1 MLRTLLYL
9 GILIALSCC
18 RSSAPCESSI
28 VDVIKV
34 QTDSLFNGNQLI
46 HLATLEGEELDNV
59 TFEIAH
65 YQEAL
70 LRTDDFAERYDA
82 VMAINGGYFDMND
95 GGSVTYFEENDTLV
109 SSTKTRGQSWAI
121 PRRLLTGAIIIYKDG
136 KLAIDRAQDAEHYL
150 ASKEEQQVLVT
161 GPLLMRNGKKVKLPP
176 ANMSRDIHP
185 RSCLCIGDDFVT
197 FMTVDG
203 RQSKA
208 KGANLYDLQWYA
220 EQIGCRDAIN
230 LDGGGST
237 TLVVEGCGIVNS
249 PSDFTGPRPVANAI
263 VAVRK
268 GS

>member
-9 GILIALSCC
+9 CILIVLSSC
-18 RSSAPCESSI
+18 RSAAPCESTI
-28 VDVIKV
+28 VDVVKV
-34 QTDSLFNGNQLI
+34 QTDTLFNGKQLI
-46 HLATLEGEELDNV
+46 HLATLQGGELENI

-70 LRTDDFAERYDA
+70 LRTDDFAERYNA
-82 VMAINGGYFDMND
+82 VMAINGSYFDMNQ
-95 GGSVTYFEENDTLV
+95 GGSVTYFEEHDTLV
-109 SSTKTRGQSWAI
+109 SSTRRRGQSWAM
-121 PRRLLTGAIIIYKDG
+121 PGRLLTGAIIIYKDG
-136 KLAIDRAQDAEHYL
+136 RLAIDRAEEAEHYL
-150 ASKEEQQVLVT
+150 ESKDEHQVLVT
-161 GPLLMRNGKKVKLPP
+161 GPLLMKDGKKVKLPP
-176 ANMSRDIHP
+176 ANMSRDVHP
-185 RSCLCIGDDFVT
+185 RSCLCVGDDFVT

-220 EQIGCRDAIN
+220 EQVGCRDAIN